1 MKAVFYPTAQALLCY
16 NYFCGA
22 KPTHVYLAGLGT
34 GATGIYPSVLFGS
47 ELASYHTL
55 MPDFLGFGYSDRPN
69 DFGYTIEEHADSIAY
84 LLDQLQA
91 TGCTVI
97 GYSLG
102 GTVAITL
109 AMKRPD
115 LVTRL
120 VLLEAPL
127 DPMDLVGAGQSEQQ
141 YIASGHSIVLE
152 QVRQITFSIDLSNR
166 GWFPMFKLAA
176 PHAFYRTAV
185 SLATGMQPNW
195 REQLY
200 ELKIPSLY
208 IWSEKNFREEYT
220 ETFTTHGVQVAVI
233 PHAGHHDMV
242 WENPAAFVRAIV
254 DFEVN

>member
-1 MKAVFYPTAQALLCY
+1 
-16 NYFCGA
+16 
-22 KPTHVYLAGLGT
+22 
-34 GATGIYPSVLFGS
+34 
-47 ELASYHTL
+47 
-55 MPDFLGFGYSDRPN
+55 
-69 DFGYTIEEHADSIAY
+69 
-84 LLDQLQA
+84 
-91 TGCTVI
+91 
-97 GYSLG
+97 
-102 GTVAITL
+102 
-109 AMKRPD
+109 MKRPD